1 MRQSSLRF
9 DGDNNSRK
17 PLFKLAVYVVLGI
30 ALMML
35 DSHFAAVQSIRQ
47 VGATILY
54 PIQWLANQPV
64 RLYQYVGNLS
74 QSQAELLEQ
83 NRILQEENGRLKIR
97 LQRDKVNLSELSELK
112 KLYGLQQRGISDV
125 IGAEVIS
132 NGKDPLSGKLI
143 INKGSSD
150 GVKNGDAVIDTEG
163 LIGQVTQVQMKSS
176 EISLLSG
183 SKTIVPVVVE
193 RTGQRSLLYG
203 NGSKLDLRYFPTG
216 SDLKPND
223 ILLTSGLDSVYPA
236 GIPVATVNQVVRAS
250 GAPYYDTTLT
260 PFAAL
265 QGSRFV
271 LVLPQHIYAP
281 TEP

>member
-1 MRQSSLRF
+1 MKQSSLRF
-9 DGDNNSRK
+9 DGDDNRRK

-35 DSHFAAVQSIRQ
+35 DSHFSAVQSIRQ
-47 VGATILY
+47 LGATMLY

-74 QSQAELLEQ
+74 QSQADLLEQ

-132 NGKDPLSGKLI
+132 NGKDPLSEKLI
-143 INKGSSD
+143 INKGSSN

-176 EISLLSG
+176 EVSLLSS
-183 SKTIVPVVVE
+183 SKTIVPVVVA
-193 RTGQRSLLYG
+193 RTGERSLLYG
-203 NGSKLDLRYFPTG
+203 SGSKLDLRYFPTA

-223 ILLTSGLDSVYPA
+223 VLLTSGLDSVYPA
-236 GIPVATVNQVVRAS
+236 GIPVATVNQVVRAL
-250 GAPYYDTTLT
+250 GTPYYDTTLT

-271 LVLPQHIYAP
+271 LVLPQHVYAP

>member
-1 MRQSSLRF
+1 MKQSSLRF
-9 DGDNNSRK
+9 DGDDNRRK

-47 VGATILY
+47 LGATMLY

-74 QSQAELLEQ
+74 QSQADLLEQ

-132 NGKDPLSGKLI
+132 NGKDPLSEKLI
-143 INKGSSD
+143 INKGSSN

-176 EISLLSG
+176 EVSLLSS
-183 SKTIVPVVVE
+183 SKTIVPVVVA
-193 RTGQRSLLYG
+193 RTGERSLLYG
-203 NGSKLDLRYFPTG
+203 SGSKLDLRYFPTA

-223 ILLTSGLDSVYPA
+223 VLLTSGLDSVYPA
-236 GIPVATVNQVVRAS
+236 GIPVATVNQVVRAL
-250 GAPYYDTTLT
+250 GTPYYDTTLT

-271 LVLPQHIYAP
+271 LVLPQHVYAP

>member
-1 MRQSSLRF
+1 MKQSSLRF

-74 QSQAELLEQ
+74 RSQAELLEQ

-132 NGKDPLSGKLI
+132 NGKDPLSEKLI

-176 EISLLSG
+176 EISLLSS

-193 RTGQRSLLYG
+193 RTGERSLLYG
-203 NGSKLDLRYFPTG
+203 SSSKLDLRYFPTA

-236 GIPVATVNQVVRAS
+236 GIPVATVNEVVRAS
-250 GAPYYDTTLT
+250 GTPYYDTTLT